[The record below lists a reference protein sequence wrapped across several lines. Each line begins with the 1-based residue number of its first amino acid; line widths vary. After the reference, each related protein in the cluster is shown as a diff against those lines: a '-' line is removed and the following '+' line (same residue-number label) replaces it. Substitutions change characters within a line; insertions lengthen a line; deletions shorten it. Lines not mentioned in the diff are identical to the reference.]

1 MSTIQVRNVSNLAAL
16 GAEWTTETGA
26 RWQLVNIK
34 GTDSLTFGVLPA
46 GANRWIHGGAVADPE
61 RFGFAGP
68 CKNAKELLAIAER
81 FVAKREEDG
90 AHD

>member
-1 MSTIQVRNVSNLAAL
+1 MSTIKVINVSNLAAF

-26 RWQLVNIK
+26 RWQLVNPK

-46 GANRWIHGGAVADPE
+46 GANRWVHGGAVADPE

-68 CKNAKELLAIAER
+68 CKNARELLAVAER
-81 FVAKREEDG
+81 FVAAREEGG
-90 AHD
+90 ARD